1 MKPKKKLLR
10 RGRSKL
16 ACQKSRK
23 DRYCAERTNHHL
35 QSRETNKRSK
45 PGNTPVQ
52 EFVNTTKLFNVVG
65 TPIS

>member
-10 RGRSKL
+10 RARSKL
-16 ACQKSRK
+16 VCKKSRK
-23 DRYCAERTNHHL
+23 DRYYAERTNHHL